1 MALITYNAP
10 DSTMGDS
17 SESFCELFRQ
27 YAERKL
33 KQEFYNH
40 KILVTNLESVRQCVV
55 SNIESLP
62 RTTINEDEIYELEE
76 NAMVFCNEL
85 WTMADR
91 DNIAFSIDLVDARKK
106 LGLSQSKMADAMN
119 VNVRTY
125 QKWETGES
133 QPASGIWHLLNVML
147 WFYDNNKF
155 DDYLSI

>member
-1 MALITYNAP
+1 MATITYHAP

-17 SESFCELFRQ
+17 SEAFCDLFRD

-33 KQEFYNH
+33 KQEFLGH
-40 KILVTNLESVRQCVV
+40 EIIVSDSESTLQSFVDDAG
-55 SNIESLP
+55 
-62 RTTINEDEIYELEE
+62 EDFELEE
-76 NAMVFCNEL
+76 LVANFCNEL
-85 WTMADR
+85 WAMADK
-91 DNIAFSIDLVDARKK
+91 DNIAFSLDLVDARSK
-106 LGLSQSKMADAMN
+106 LGLSQSKMANAMK

-147 WFYDNNKF
+147 WFHNNNKF

>member
-1 MALITYNAP
+1 MATITYHAP

-17 SESFCELFRQ
+17 SESFCSLFRD

-33 KQEFYNH
+33 KQEFPEH
-40 KILVTNLESVRQCVV
+40 QITVSDAESSHQSFVDGAG
-55 SNIESLP
+55 
-62 RTTINEDEIYELEE
+62 EDFELEE
-76 NAMVFCNEL
+76 LVADYCNEL

-91 DNIAFSIDLVDARKK
+91 ENIAFSLDLVEARNK
-106 LGLSQSKMADAMN
+106 LGLSQSKMADAMK

-147 WFYDNNKF
+147 WFFDNNKF